1 MQIIRRGN
9 LHKDRT
15 FSAECP
21 VCTCLFRFARSE
33 ATVIT
38 NNGKLCLVC
47 PDEACK
53 HSFTYNPKLHE
64 SQGVL

>member
-9 LHKDRT
+9 LHRDRS

-21 VCTCLFRFARSE
+21 HCTCLFRFTLKETERGYKE
-33 ATVIT
+33 GLRQVM
-38 NNGKLCLVC
+38 C
-47 PDEACK
+47 PDEACQ
-53 HSFTYNPKLHE
+53 HVFTYNPKLHE